1 MEQLKTI
8 ILERRKSLRLTQ
20 KELAQKLNVSDKVIS
35 KWETGS
41 SLPDITLINPLAEVL
56 GITVSELLSAKE
68 LSKPVL
74 NEEVNLK
81 IITKFKVLYFIAL
94 GLFIVSLLIFPF
106 GNYLVTKNE
115 EAIGMIL
122 IVISI
127 IFLISSIITYLV
139 NNVWFRGLYTK
150 YFYRKPYDLVF
161 YKYNLVVIDI
171 VSITLYALTL
181 MVNHLAF
188 LLIIAIV
195 ISTLI
200 FLGKLRFVKS
210 TMHTLKDRNQLLFM
224 IGLYLFSLLI
234 FIIAYLYGMSWMT
247 IFFTI
252 PLYIFITSYKFY
264 RLDYS
269 N

>member
-8 ILERRKSLRLTQ
+8 ILERRKSLRFTQ
-20 KELAQKLNVSDKVIS
+20 KELAQKLNVSDKVVS

-200 FLGKLRFVKS
+200 LLGKLRFVKS

-234 FIIAYLYGMSWMT
+234 FIFAYLYRMQWLT
-247 IFFTI
+247 IIIAI
-252 PLYIFITSYKFY
+252 PLYISITSYKFY

>member
-127 IFLISSIITYLV
+127 IFLISSIITHLV

-171 VSITLYALTL
+171 LSITLYALTL

-200 FLGKLRFVKS
+200 LLGKLRFVKS

-234 FIIAYLYGMSWMT
+234 FIFAYLYRMQWLT
-247 IFFTI
+247 IIIAI
-252 PLYIFITSYKFY
+252 PLYISITSYKFY

>member
-8 ILERRKSLRLTQ
+8 ILERRKTLRLTQ

-94 GLFIVSLLIFPF
+94 GLFIVALLIFPF

-181 MVNHLAF
+181 IVNHLAF

-200 FLGKLRFVKS
+200 LLGKLRFVKS

-234 FIIAYLYGMSWMT
+234 FIFAYLYSMQWLT
-247 IFFTI
+247 IIIAI

>member
-127 IFLISSIITYLV
+127 IFLISSIITHLV

-171 VSITLYALTL
+171 LSITLYALTL

-200 FLGKLRFVKS
+200 LLGKLRFVKS

-234 FIIAYLYGMSWMT
+234 FIFAYLYSMQWLT
-247 IFFTI
+247 IIIAI
-252 PLYIFITSYKFY
+252 PLYISITSYKFY

>member
-1 MEQLKTI
+1 M
-8 ILERRKSLRLTQ
+8 
-20 KELAQKLNVSDKVIS
+20 
-35 KWETGS
+35 
-41 SLPDITLINPLAEVL
+41 
-56 GITVSELLSAKE
+56 
-68 LSKPVL
+68 
-74 NEEVNLK
+74 NLK

-94 GLFIVSLLIFPF
+94 GLFIVALLIFPF
-106 GNYLVTKNE
+106 GSYLVTKNE

-181 MVNHLAF
+181 IVNHLAF

-200 FLGKLRFVKS
+200 LLGKLRFVKS

-234 FIIAYLYGMSWMT
+234 FIIAYLYGKSWMT

>member
-8 ILERRKSLRLTQ
+8 ILERRKTLRLTQ

-81 IITKFKVLYFIAL
+81 IITKFKVLYFIAF
-94 GLFIVSLLIFPF
+94 GLFVLPILIFPLI
-106 GNYLVTKNE
+106 NYLITHDE
-115 EAIGMIL
+115 EALGVVFIIISL
-122 IVISI
+122 IIWICSVV
-127 IFLISSIITYLV
+127 LYVV
-139 NNVWFRGLYTK
+139 NNIWYRLYYLK
-150 YFYRKPYDLVF
+150 YFYRKPYDTAF
-161 YKYNLVVIDI
+161 YRYNLVVIDVI
-171 VSITLYALTL
+171 SIALYALTL
-181 MVNHLAF
+181 IVNHLTF
-188 LLIIAIV
+188 LIGIAII
-195 ISTLI
+195 ISTII
-200 FLGKLRFVKS
+200 FLGKHKLAKS
-210 TMHTLKDRNQLLFM
+210 TMYIFKNRNQLLF
-224 IGLYLFSLLI
+224 IIALYLISLLI

-252 PLYIFITSYKFY
+252 PLYICITSYKFY